1 MYYSIFS
8 LDLERCSIEKLG
20 GKSFT
25 FMKIDFWDPQTLIYN
40 CESSTLAGILC
51 LGKLQCSEN
60 GRYWFL

>member
-25 FMKIDFWDPQTLIYN
+25 FIKIDFWDPQTLIYN
-40 CESSTLAGILC
+40 CESSVSWNTLAWQITVL
-51 LGKLQCSEN
+51 
-60 GRYWFL
+60 